1 MKILVLDNYDSFTY
15 NLVHL
20 IRELGYGEQ
29 MDIFR
34 NDAIDLDAVADYDK
48 ILLSPGPG
56 VPSEGGIMPELIRRY
71 APDKHILGVC
81 LGHQAIAEAFGGQL
95 YNLSRVLHGVSTQ
108 VHVLDERDPLFAGV
122 PKSFK
127 IGRYHSWA
135 VKPASLNGQLDLL
148 AVDDDGE
155 VMALRHVTH
164 CVYGVQ
170 FHPESVI
177 TDHGKQM
184 LQNWLE
190 IPLKK
195 PVSPPKPTLAM
206 PATPPL
212 PPTADG
218 SSHRTPPASAMRDV
232 LNHLFNHQNLT
243 QADAKEILTNIAKG
257 GIYNPSQVA
266 AFLTVFI
273 MRGITVEELSGFREA
288 MLELCIPVDLAE
300 YDPMD
305 LCGTGGDG
313 KDTFNIST
321 LASFVAAGAGVPVV
335 KHGNYGVSS
344 VSGSSNV
351 IEYLG
356 GKFTHD
362 YDTLRR
368 QMDRAGLCF
377 LHAPLFHPAMK
388 NVGPIRRELG
398 VKTFFNMLGPMVNPA
413 FPNKQLVGVFS
424 LELARLYGYL
434 YQQTGK
440 RFTILHSLDG
450 YDEVS
455 LTGPCKYLD
464 NDGDHMMT
472 PEELGLRQLTPAELS
487 GGRTVEDAARIF
499 MSVLDNQAT
508 EAQTNAVLANAG
520 MAIRTHR
527 GEMSLPDAV
536 EVARE
541 SLVTGRARASL
552 EAFLN
557 V

>member
-20 IRELGYGEQ
+20 IRELGYGER
-29 MDIFR
+29 MDIHR
-34 NDAIDLDAVADYDK
+34 NDAINLDTVEGYDK
-48 ILLSPGPG
+48 VLLSPGPG
-56 VPSEGGIMPELIRRY
+56 VPKDAGIMPELIRRY
-71 APDKHILGVC
+71 APNKHILGVC
-81 LGHQAIAEAFGGQL
+81 LGHQSIAEAFGGKL
-95 YNLSRVLHGVSTQ
+95 YNLSTVLHGVSTQ
-108 VHVLDERDPLFAGV
+108 VEVLAPNDPFFKGV
-122 PKSFK
+122 PRAFK

-135 VKPASLNGQLDLL
+135 VKPASLNQHLELL
-148 AVDDDGE
+148 AVDDQGE
-155 VMALRHVTH
+155 VMAMKHKEY

-184 LQNWLE
+184 LKNWLE
-190 IPLKK
+190 MPMQRKQ
-195 PVSPPKPTLAM
+195 PV
-206 PATPPL
+206 PL
-212 PPTADG
+212 PSSNGQQAPTP
-218 SSHRTPPASAMRDV
+218 SSNGMKAI
-232 LNHLFNHQNLT
+232 LNHLFDHQTLS
-243 QADAKEILTNIAKG
+243 QAEAREVLSNIARG
-257 GIYNPSQVA
+257 GVYNPSQVA

-273 MRGITVEELSGFREA
+273 MRGITVSELSGFREA
-288 MLELCIPVDLAE
+288 MLELCVPVDLAD

-321 LASFVAAGAGVPVV
+321 LASFVAAGAGVKVV

-351 IEYLG
+351 IEFLG
-356 GKFTHD
+356 GRFTND

-368 QMDRAGLCF
+368 QMDAAGLCF

-440 RFTILHSLDG
+440 QFTILHAMDG

-455 LTGPCKYLD
+455 LTGPTKYLD
-464 NDGDHMMT
+464 NAGDHVMY
-472 PEELGLRQLTPAELS
+472 PEEMGLPTLKAKELS
-487 GGRTVEDAARIF
+487 GGKTVEDAAHIF
-499 MSVLDNQAT
+499 VDVLNNQGT
-508 EAQTNAVLANAG
+508 PAQTAAVVANAA
-520 MAIRTHR
+520 MAIRTYR
-527 GEMSLPDAV
+527 PNLSLTEAV
-536 EVARE
+536 AAAQE
-541 SLVTGRARASL
+541 SLQRGQAKASF
-552 EAFLN
+552 EAFIAQ
-557 V
+557 

>member
-20 IRELGYGEQ
+20 IRELGYGDQ
-29 MDIFR
+29 MEVVR
-34 NDAIDLDAVADYDK
+34 NDALGIEEVDAYDK

-56 VPSEGGIMPELIRRY
+56 VPKDAGIMPELLQRY
-71 APDKHILGVC
+71 ASQKHILGVC
-81 LGHQAIAEAFGGQL
+81 LGHQAIAEAFGAQL
-95 YNLSRVLHGVSTQ
+95 YNLSVVLHGVSTQ
-108 VHVLDERDPLFAGV
+108 VNVLKTQDPFFNGIPEA
-122 PKSFK
+122 FQ

-135 VKPASLNGQLDLL
+135 VKPASLNQDLELL
-148 AVDDDGE
+148 AIDDQGE
-155 VMALRHVTH
+155 VMAMKHREYN
-164 CVYGVQ
+164 VYGVQ

-184 LQNWLE
+184 LKNWLE
-190 IPLKK
+190 LPVQYPAKPKTSPNGQAKK
-195 PVSPPKPTLAM
+195 AAPHSNGMK
-206 PATPPL
+206 
-212 PPTADG
+212 DI
-218 SSHRTPPASAMRDV
+218 
-232 LNHLFNHQNLT
+232 LNHLFDHQTLS
-243 QADAKEILTNIAKG
+243 QAEAREILTNIAKG
-257 GIYNPSQVA
+257 DVYNSSQVA

-273 MRGITVEELSGFREA
+273 MRGITVQELSGFREA
-288 MLELCIPVDLAE
+288 MLELCIPIDLTE

-321 LASFVAAGAGVPVV
+321 LASFVAAGAGVKVV

-351 IEYLG
+351 IEFLG
-356 GKFTHD
+356 AKFTND

-368 QMDRAGLCF
+368 QMDQSGLCF

-450 YDEVS
+450 YDEIS
-455 LTGPCKYLD
+455 LTGPAKYLD
-464 NDGDHMMT
+464 QAGDHVVT
-472 PEELGLRQLTPAELS
+472 PEDLGFTSVKAEALR
-487 GGRTVEDAARIF
+487 GGDTVEDAAHIF
-499 MSVLDNQAT
+499 TDVL
-508 EAQTNAVLANAG
+508 EGRGSSAQNSAVLANAA
-520 MAIRTHR
+520 MAIKTYR
-527 GEMSLPDAV
+527 EDFSLADS
-536 EVARE
+536 VAAAKE
-541 SLVTGRARASL
+541 SLVSGQAKASF
-552 EAFLN
+552 EAFLS
-557 V
+557 VSSGS

>member
-20 IRELGYGEQ
+20 IRELGYGDQ
-29 MDIFR
+29 LDIYR
-34 NDAIDLDAVADYDK
+34 NDAISLEAVAAYDK
-48 ILLSPGPG
+48 VLLSPGPG
-56 VPSEGGIMPELIRRY
+56 VPKDAGIMSDLIRRY
-71 APDKHILGVC
+71 AEDKHILGVC
-81 LGHQAIAEAFGGQL
+81 LGHQCIAEVFGGQL
-95 YNLSRVLHGVSTQ
+95 YNLSVVLHGVSTS
-108 VHVLDERDPLFAGV
+108 VNVLEDTDDPLFKGV
-122 PKSFK
+122 PRSFQ

-135 VKPASLNGQLDLL
+135 VKPASLNDELELL

-155 VMALRHVTH
+155 VMAMKHRDH

-184 LQNWLE
+184 LKNWLE
-190 IPLKK
+190 LPIERKK
-195 PVSPPKPTLAM
+195 QFSTTTSISPNGHT
-206 PATPPL
+206 PATPK
-212 PPTADG
+212 AD
-218 SSHRTPPASAMRDV
+218 SMKAI
-232 LNHLFNHQNLT
+232 LNHLFDHQTLSK
-243 QADAKEILTNIAKG
+243 KEAHEVLSNIARG
-257 GIYNPSQVA
+257 GIYNSSQVA

-273 MRGITVEELSGFREA
+273 MRGITVDELSGFREA
-288 MLELCIPVDLAE
+288 MLELCIPVDMSD

-313 KDTFNIST
+313 KDTFNVST
-321 LASFVAAGAGVPVV
+321 LASFVAAGAGVKVV

-356 GKFTHD
+356 GQFTND
-362 YDTLRR
+362 YDALRR
-368 QMDRAGLCF
+368 QMDKAGICF

-450 YDEVS
+450 YDEIS
-455 LTGPCKYLD
+455 LTGPAKYLD
-464 NDGDHMMT
+464 NDGDHVMY
-472 PEELGLRQLTPAELS
+472 PEDMGLPKLSPKQLS
-487 GGRTVEDAARIF
+487 GGKTIKDAANIF
-499 MSVLDNQAT
+499 MDVLNNQAT
-508 EAQTNAVLANAG
+508 EAQNAAVVANAA
-520 MAIRTHR
+520 MAIRTYFDQTTT
-527 GEMSLPDAV
+527 ETAV
-536 EVARE
+536 ALAQE
-541 SLVTGRARASL
+541 SLASGKAKASF
-552 EAFLN
+552 EAFISQ
-557 V
+557 

>member
-1 MKILVLDNYDSFTY
+1 
-15 NLVHL
+15 
-20 IRELGYGEQ
+20 
-29 MDIFR
+29 
-34 NDAIDLDAVADYDK
+34 
-48 ILLSPGPG
+48 
-56 VPSEGGIMPELIRRY
+56 
-71 APDKHILGVC
+71 
-81 LGHQAIAEAFGGQL
+81 
-95 YNLSRVLHGVSTQ
+95 
-108 VHVLDERDPLFAGV
+108 
-122 PKSFK
+122 
-127 IGRYHSWA
+127 
-135 VKPASLNGQLDLL
+135 VKPASLNGQLELL

-155 VMALRHVTH
+155 VMALRHATH
-164 CVYGVQ
+164 CLYGVQ

-190 IPLKK
+190 IPLTRT
-195 PVSPPKPTLAM
+195 PSTSTPKIAM
-206 PATPPL
+206 PATPP
-212 PPTADG
+212 PANGASGTNGHAK
-218 SSHRTPPASAMRDV
+218 STPPASAMRDV
-232 LNHLFNHQNLT
+232 LNHLFNHRNLS
-243 QADAKEILTNIAKG
+243 QEDAKTILTNIATG

-288 MLELCIPVDLAE
+288 MLELCIPVDLAD

-321 LASFVAAGAGVPVV
+321 LASFVAAGAGVHVV

-351 IEYLG
+351 IEFLG
-356 GKFTHD
+356 GTFTSD
-362 YDTLRR
+362 YDALRR
-368 QMDRAGLCF
+368 QMDQAGLCF

-413 FPNKQLVGVFS
+413 FPHKQLVGVFS
-424 LELARLYGYL
+424 LELARLYSYL

-472 PEELGLRQLTPAELS
+472 PQSLGLRQVAPLDLS
-487 GGRTVEDAARIF
+487 GGHRIEDAAKIF
-499 MSVLDNQAT
+499 MDVLDNRGS
-508 EAQTNAVLANAG
+508 EAQTSAVLANAA
-520 MAIRTHR
+520 MAIRTHQ
-527 GEMSLPDAV
+527 GQMGLVEAV

-541 SLVTGRARASL
+541 SLVSGRAKASL
-552 EAFLN
+552 AAFLAA
-557 V
+557 